1 MQFQLLT
8 IVLLALGLAGIG
20 CHKQG
25 ATTTPTAVPAIQP
38 ALAAW
43 QQGDRVGAVSNFV
56 AADWS
61 VGPLFASDSILSLTE
76 TRFRAQMQPIAVP
89 GTVITGGIEAKSD
102 PMTKELRAM
111 KQLAAAVAQAGRDAV
126 ASNDVALARRYF
138 SSLQRFG
145 TALDSSNSLA
155 ILRLDGQAIKKKAEV
170 ELATVPQ

>member
-1 MQFQLLT
+1 MQFQPLT
-8 IVLLALGLAGIG
+8 ITVLTIGLAVVG
-20 CHKQG
+20 CRKQG
-25 ATTTPTAVPAIQP
+25 NTTPTATPVMQP

-76 TRFRAQMQPIAVP
+76 TQFRAQMQPVAVP
-89 GTVITGGIEAKSD
+89 WTVITGGIEAKSAQ
-102 PMTKELRAM
+102 MIKELRAM
-111 KQLAAAVAQAGRDAV
+111 KQLAAAVAQAGRDA
-126 ASNDVALARRYF
+126 AAANDVALARKHF

-155 ILRLDGQAIKKKAEV
+155 ILRLDAQAIKKKAEG
-170 ELATVPQ
+170 ELATLPQ

>member
-1 MQFQLLT
+1 
-8 IVLLALGLAGIG
+8 
-20 CHKQG
+20 
-25 ATTTPTAVPAIQP
+25 
-38 ALAAW
+38 
-43 QQGDRVGAVSNFV
+43 V